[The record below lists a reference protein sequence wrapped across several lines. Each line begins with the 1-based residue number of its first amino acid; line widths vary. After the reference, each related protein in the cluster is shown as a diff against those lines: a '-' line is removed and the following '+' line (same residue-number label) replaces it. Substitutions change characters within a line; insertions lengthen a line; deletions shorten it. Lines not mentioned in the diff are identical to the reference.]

1 MIDTAMMVVRPR
13 RMAWN
18 RSGDGRLMIMTIWPS
33 LEFQAEPDLARGR
46 GDEVAALQRM
56 HQRPFP
62 GAFLQ

>member
-1 MIDTAMMVVRPR
+1 
-13 RMAWN
+13 MAWN